1 MWNPDEA
8 GAAAQ
13 YLRIDSKK
21 LLEIRSQEFA
31 GRSAVW
37 IPSKEHGYV
46 KALVTDEKATKD
58 GCKVVQIIG
67 GKILTLAEKETNKL
81 FAQIG

>member
-13 YLRIDSKK
+13 YLRLDEKR
-21 LLEIRSQEFA
+21 LLEIRSSEFP

-37 IPSKEHGYV
+37 VPSKEHGYA
-46 KALVTDEKATKD
+46 KGLVLDEKASKD
-58 GCKVVQIIG
+58 GCKVVQIAG
-67 GKILTLAEKETNKL
+67 GKKMTK
-81 FAQIG
+81 IGYFIF

>member
-13 YLRIDSKK
+13 YLRLDDKR

-37 IPSKEHGYV
+37 IPSKDHGYV
-46 KALVTDEKATKD
+46 KGLVQDEKATKE

-67 GKILTLAEKETNKL
+67 GKKQVNSSKKKGQFIVRLN
-81 FAQIG
+81 